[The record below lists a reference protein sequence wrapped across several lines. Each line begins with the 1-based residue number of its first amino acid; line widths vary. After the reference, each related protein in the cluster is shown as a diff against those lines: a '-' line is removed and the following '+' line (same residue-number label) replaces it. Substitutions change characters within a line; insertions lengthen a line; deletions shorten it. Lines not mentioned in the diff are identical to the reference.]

1 MRNIRFQKA
10 RRPYPRPRPDTGRA
24 WGIGYYAARGYVGKA
39 VPKVLDPDEAIR
51 MYRAL
56 HQAIREGL
64 VASCHDVS
72 DGGIGVA
79 LAESAF
85 AGGFGAIV
93 SLAEF
98 PLHGVYR
105 DDAALFS
112 ETPCRFVVSVRPEH
126 QAMFRYRLMSFPM
139 EQVGEVTLEPRLRIT
154 GISGGLVVDADIR
167 ELKEAWQAPLG
178 I

>member
-1 MRNIRFQKA
+1 MKNDYSIGETKISIPPTAFFTAVGVVPDVNLCVTSDFK
-10 RRPYPRPRPDTGRA
+10 RPGDLIHVLGLTRDELGGSEYC
-24 WGIGYYAARGYVGKA
+24 AARGYVGKA

-98 PLHGVYR
+98 PLHGVYGTMQPSSR
-105 DDAALFS
+105 RPPA
-112 ETPCRFVVSVRPEH
+112 VSWS
-126 QAMFRYRLMSFPM
+126 A
-139 EQVGEVTLEPRLRIT
+139 
-154 GISGGLVVDADIR
+154 
-167 ELKEAWQAPLG
+167 
-178 I
+178 